1 MLQDKNAELMA
12 VIEEKTK
19 KEDKLNKKI
28 EQQRESLKEWEK
40 NSRQVYKELKRNEIL
55 QEKERYEML
64 LQLKQMKNKIAEYQ
78 VEINDQKKQI
88 DRFKLEDNMAQ
99 TKAQLANLHGS
110 NSFISGSNV
119 TPDRTVKDSQ
129 QATNL
134 NTAE

>member
-1 MLQDKNAELMA
+1 MA

-88 DRFKLEDNMAQ
+88 DRFKLEDNMA
-99 TKAQLANLHGS
+99 
-110 NSFISGSNV
+110 
-119 TPDRTVKDSQ
+119 
-129 QATNL
+129 
-134 NTAE
+134 

>member
-1 MLQDKNAELMA
+1 
-12 VIEEKTK
+12 
-19 KEDKLNKKI
+19 
-28 EQQRESLKEWEK
+28 
-40 NSRQVYKELKRNEIL
+40 
-55 QEKERYEML
+55 ML

>member
-1 MLQDKNAELMA
+1 MLKDKNAELMA

-88 DRFKLEDNMAQ
+88 DRFKLEDNMA
-99 TKAQLANLHGS
+99 
-110 NSFISGSNV
+110 
-119 TPDRTVKDSQ
+119 
-129 QATNL
+129 
-134 NTAE
+134 